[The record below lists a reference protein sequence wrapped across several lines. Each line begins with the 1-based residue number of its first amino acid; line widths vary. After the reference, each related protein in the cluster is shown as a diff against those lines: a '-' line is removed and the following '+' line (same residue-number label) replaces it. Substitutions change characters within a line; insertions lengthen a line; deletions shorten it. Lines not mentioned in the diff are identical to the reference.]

1 MRTKTRSLF
10 SESILAIAVCMAT
23 VAQCLASGR
32 GETILSDFSA
42 QAAKGGWRTFAYET
56 RSGVKGTMLYAP
68 WGEERRLRADIPLPC
83 RGKYRIVLGLV
94 GTRDQPSESQ
104 APFKIKIR
112 LARDP
117 MPIIMDSSAMSRDA
131 GWWFQLCENEWKAV
145 DLDNDVLIVENVR
158 RARTALAWVRL
169 LPVDELPDYAHPEHD
184 MIATNDAY
192 APADGIEELLAPIMR
207 LSSSPVKKIFYCVGN
222 GAYSFA
228 VSSRIAINSDFSADA
243 AYENAYARECAR
255 SYAKLRR
262 ECPDLLGRLA
272 DFTHSQGMEFHVSFR
287 TGCTVDIMRFAEAS
301 NNAAPGAEARGI
313 CRPEHYCRLWDGTPV
328 PRFSYADDA
337 VQEFFLR
344 FYSEMLTEKI
354 DGINLI
360 WIRALPAMLYEPAF
374 RARFRSAY
382 GDELSDPEDC
392 RVAKLRAEIMT
403 GFHRRVRELSGK
415 RHFSIFVPADGR
427 SCERFGLDVARL
439 AREGIVDEILI
450 GNSIQ
455 TARHDEGLK
464 LIDFEYFRKA
474 LAGTNVRFRT
484 FFGWGGID
492 EFKKAC
498 ENGSDGVVC
507 WDAAAKPWWK
517 WERFRLLTDSDAS
530 RAIKWDSEN
539 PPSSRVHPLKTL
551 NGFDAEQYPWHVAY

>member
-1 MRTKTRSLF
+1 MRRVSTGLLAVVT
-10 SESILAIAVCMAT
+10 LAIACAAA
-23 VAQCLASGR
+23 VARCCASER
-32 GETILSDFSA
+32 GEVIISDFSA
-42 QAAKGGWRTFAYET
+42 QAAKGGWRSFTYET
-56 RSGVKGTMLYAP
+56 KSGIKGTMLYAP
-68 WGEERRLRADIPLPC
+68 WGEEKRLRAEIPLPY
-83 RGKYRIVLGLV
+83 RGKCRIMLGLA
-94 GTRDQPSESQ
+94 GTRDPASESQ
-104 APFKIKIR
+104 APFVIKVR

-117 MPIIMDSSAMSRDA
+117 APVMMDSPAMSRDA
-131 GWWFQLCENEWKAV
+131 GWWFQLCENEWKAA
-145 DLDNDVLIVENVR
+145 DLNNDVLVVENVR

-169 LPVDELPDYAHPEHD
+169 LPVDELPDYAHPEHG

-192 APADGIEELLAPIMR
+192 APADGLDELLAPIMR

-228 VSSRIAINSDFSADA
+228 VPSRVAIGSDFAGDV
-243 AYENAYARECAR
+243 AYENAYARACAR
-255 SYAKLRR
+255 SYAKLQR

-287 TGCTVDIMRFAEAS
+287 TGCTVDIMRFADVS
-301 NNAAPGAEARGI
+301 NSADPGAAARGI

-328 PRFSYADDA
+328 PRFSYADGA
-337 VQEFFLR
+337 VQDFFLR
-344 FYSEMLTEKI
+344 FYSEMLTGKV

-374 RARFRSAY
+374 RARFRAAY
-382 GDELSDPEDC
+382 GEEVPDPDDV
-392 RVAKLRAEIMT
+392 RVVKLRAEIMT
-403 GFHRRVRELSGK
+403 DFHRRVRALAGK

-439 AREGIVDEILI
+439 AKEGIVDEILI

-455 TARHDEGLK
+455 TARHDEGLG
-464 LIDFEYFRKA
+464 LIDFGYFRKA
-474 LAGTNVRFRT
+474 LSGTGVRFRT
-484 FFGWGGID
+484 FFGWGGIG
-492 EFKKAC
+492 EFKTAC

-530 RAIKWDSEN
+530 RAIKWDAEN
-539 PPSSRVHPLKTL
+539 PPSSRVHPLKML
-551 NGFDAEQYPWHVAY
+551 DGFDAEHYPWHVAY